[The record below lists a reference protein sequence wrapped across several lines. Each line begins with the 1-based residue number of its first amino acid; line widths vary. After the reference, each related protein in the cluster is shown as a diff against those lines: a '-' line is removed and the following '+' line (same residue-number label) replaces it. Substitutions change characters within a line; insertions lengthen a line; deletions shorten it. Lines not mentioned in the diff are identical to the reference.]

1 MLVFAQRK
9 QAARALDELSE
20 AAEKALRNALAA
32 NPNLELRQR
41 ILRLLEKR
49 DGAVLRTL
57 RAIEAVEHVGTA
69 EAREVLA
76 TLGQDSPNPRVAES
90 ARAAVQRLKKE

>member
-1 MLVFAQRK
+1 MYADLGR
-9 QAARALDELSE
+9 RLPEGRRLP
-20 AAEKALRNALAA
+20 AA
-32 NPNLELRQR
+32 NPNLELRQQ

-57 RAIEAVEHVGTA
+57 RAIEAVEHLGTA

-76 TLGQDSPNPRVAES
+76 TLSQDSPNPAWPNRPAPRCS
-90 ARAAVQRLKKE
+90 G